1 MINKY
6 RIINLFIVLFF
17 VSFNLK
23 SAYSS
28 EEDSLK
34 ACLHSAKNNLE
45 RIKII
50 NILCEKAWLKANYSE
65 ALNYV
70 ERAFELE
77 KTELLKS
84 SSNRD
89 VLIEQAYT
97 FNNIAIIY
105 RYKGDYSV

>member
-1 MINKY
+1 MINKC

-17 VSFNLK
+17 VSLSLR
-23 SAYSS
+23 SAYPS

-34 ACLHSAKNNLE
+34 ACLQSVKTNLE

-50 NILCEKAWLKANYSE
+50 NVLCEKTWLQANYSE

-84 SSNRD
+84 PSNRD

-97 FNNIAIIY
+97 FNNIAI
-105 RYKGDYSV
+105 KGIIPCR